1 MKEAAVAFPGIALQ
15 LQQLQLA
22 SGWKEVW
29 QQCGQLVALQI
40 KVGEVW
46 GALKEASTKV
56 SEPVEG
62 EIKTLQGYQ
71 VVELFTFQPRE
82 KIVAEEM
89 NIISLFKVAMF

>member
-56 SEPVEG
+56 SESVER
-62 EIKTLQGYQ
+62 EIKTSQRSQ
-71 VVELFTFQPRE
+71 VVQLVTLQPRE
-82 KIVAEEM
+82 EVVAEDM
-89 NIISLFKVAMF
+89 LKFFTVVTYHK

>member
-15 LQQLQLA
+15 LQQLHVA

-46 GALKEASTKV
+46 GALKEASAKV
-56 SEPVEG
+56 SESVER
-62 EIKTLQGYQ
+62 EIKTSQRSQ
-71 VVELFTFQPRE
+71 VVQLVTLQPRE
-82 KIVAEEM
+82 EVVAEDM
-89 NIISLFKVAMF
+89 LKFFTVVTYHK